1 VVRVILVQIWKG
13 LVLDIL
19 QEEKKKFTGEDVNE
33 QDKLQVVMK
42 TLVLEN

>member
-1 VVRVILVQIWKG
+1 MVRVILVQIWKG

-19 QEEKKKFTGEDVNE
+19 QEEKKKFTDEDVNE
-33 QDKLQVVMK
+33 QDKLQVVME